1 MQTHCDSISD
11 LLGNIPSSS
20 MAVTLHRPQI
30 GSTIIQDT
38 LYGRRH
44 TFEETV
50 NRVISC
56 EDTVSVLPIVGPGVL
71 EKQLS
76 LNTSIMMQGCIV
88 ILGVKIIL
96 KSGSGEILGCIPEQ
110 EGINGVANETTNLD
124 QLQKS
129 IAHRLKSKR
138 FLIVLDDI
146 WKCDGQDQWK
156 TLLAPFTKG
165 ETKGSMVIV
174 TTRFPKVA
182 DMVKTLDPLE
192 LRGLESNDF
201 FTFFEACIFGD
212 HKPEHYEYELADIA
226 GKIANKLKGSPLAA
240 KTVGGLLRKDLSQEH
255 WNEVL
260 KKHEWLKQQNN
271 DEIMPSLKISYD

>member
-1 MQTHCDSISD
+1 
-11 LLGNIPSSS
+11 
-20 MAVTLHRPQI
+20 
-30 GSTIIQDT
+30 
-38 LYGRRH
+38 
-44 TFEETV
+44 
-50 NRVISC
+50 
-56 EDTVSVLPIVGPGVL
+56 
-71 EKQLS
+71 
-76 LNTSIMMQGCIV
+76 
-88 ILGVKIIL
+88 
-96 KSGSGEILGCIPEQ
+96 
-110 EGINGVANETTNLD
+110 
-124 QLQKS
+124 
-129 IAHRLKSKR
+129 
-138 FLIVLDDI
+138 
-146 WKCDGQDQWK
+146 
-156 TLLAPFTKG
+156 
-165 ETKGSMVIV
+165 MVIV

>member
-1 MQTHCDSISD
+1 M
-11 LLGNIPSSS
+11 
-20 MAVTLHRPQI
+20 
-30 GSTIIQDT
+30 
-38 LYGRRH
+38 
-44 TFEETV
+44 
-50 NRVISC
+50 
-56 EDTVSVLPIVGPGVL
+56 
-71 EKQLS
+71 
-76 LNTSIMMQGCIV
+76 
-88 ILGVKIIL
+88 L
-96 KSGSGEILGCIPEQ
+96 KLTREILGCIPEQ

-129 IAHRLKSKR
+129 IAHHLKSKR

-146 WKCDGQDQWK
+146 WKCDSQDQWK

-165 ETKGSMVIV
+165 ETKGSMLLV

-212 HKPEHYEYELADIA
+212 HKPEDYEYQLAGIG

-240 KTVGGLLRKDLSQEH
+240 KTVGRLLSKEFSREH
-255 WNEVL
+255 WMGVL
-260 KKHEWLKQQNN
+260 ENNKWQNQQNN
-271 DEIMPSLKISYD
+271 DDIMPSLRISYDYLPFHLKKCFHIFPCSLKIISLRM